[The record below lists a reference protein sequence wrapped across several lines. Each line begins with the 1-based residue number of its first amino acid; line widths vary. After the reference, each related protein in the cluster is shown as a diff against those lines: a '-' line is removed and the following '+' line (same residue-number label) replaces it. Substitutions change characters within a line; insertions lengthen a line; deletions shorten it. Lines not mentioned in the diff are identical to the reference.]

1 MYVSIKQYKLVPAN
15 GSDAL
20 KFEGEKVTTV
30 WQKVILALPWQ
41 PTAGFMTD

>member
-20 KFEGEKVTTV
+20 KFEGGKVTAS
-30 WQKVILALPWQ
+30 LAESDIGIAMAAYCWVY
-41 PTAGFMTD
+41 D